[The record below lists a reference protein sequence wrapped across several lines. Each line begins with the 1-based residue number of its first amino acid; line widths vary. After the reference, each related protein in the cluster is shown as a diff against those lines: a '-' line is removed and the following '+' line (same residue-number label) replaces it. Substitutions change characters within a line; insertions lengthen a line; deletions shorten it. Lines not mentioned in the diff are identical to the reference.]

1 MQAHTTAPATDV
13 AAWRTADLWVYVGG
27 LSNPS
32 KMPSYGYSIPATRCA
47 VGSRLRKVSG
57 STCSHCYALKGR
69 YVFRNVTDALERR
82 YATLDRE
89 HWVPAMAELIRRKAT
104 GSWRGKARQPYF
116 RWHDA
121 GDLQSVE
128 HLARIVA
135 VADATPDVRHWLPT
149 REYRI
154 VRQFIA
160 DGGTIP
166 ANLTIRLSAHMIGGH
181 VPTFRDLREH
191 GVTVSSVDS
200 VAPDAV
206 ACAAPSQDG
215 KCLDCR
221 ACWDRGT
228 DHVTYRKH

>member
-1 MQAHTTAPATDV
+1 MQAHSTAVAVVTDV
-13 AAWRTADLWVYVGG
+13 TLWRTAEIWAYVGG

-32 KMPSYGYSIPATRCA
+32 KMPSFGYSIPATRCK
-47 VGSRLRKVSG
+47 VGSRLRKVKG
-57 STCSHCYALKGR
+57 STCASCYALKGR

-82 YATLDRE
+82 YETLDAPL
-89 HWVPAMAELIRRKAT
+89 WVEAMAELIRRKAT
-104 GSWRGKARQPYF
+104 AVGYF

-121 GDLQSVE
+121 GDLQSAE

-135 VADATPDVRHWLPT
+135 VAELTPDVRHWLPT
-149 REYRI
+149 REYRL
-154 VRQFIA
+154 VREYIA
-160 DGGTIP
+160 AGGTFP
-166 ANLTIRLSAHMIGGH
+166 ENLTVRLSAHMIGGH

-191 GVTVSSVDS
+191 GVTVSTVDS
-200 VAPDAV
+200 VAPDATP
-206 ACAAPSQDG
+206 CAAPNQDG